1 MSKGSDRRPLAVD
14 DKTLADNWSRILGKH
29 DGVRVGAT
37 PVSKTG
43 NVGAIP
49 TTPAIKGNDESREAG
64 VY

>member
-1 MSKGSDRRPLAVD
+1 MGKGSKPRPLSVD
-14 DKTLADNWSRILGKH
+14 EKTFADNWSRIFGKH

-49 TTPAIKGNDESREAG
+49 TTPAIKGNDESWEAG